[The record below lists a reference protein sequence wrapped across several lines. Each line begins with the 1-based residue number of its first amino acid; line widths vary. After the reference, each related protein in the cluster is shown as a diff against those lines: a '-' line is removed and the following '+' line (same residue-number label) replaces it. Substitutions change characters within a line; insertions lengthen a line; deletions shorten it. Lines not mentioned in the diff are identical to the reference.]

1 MNLIEMCSCEEIIY
15 LTIIAIIAII
25 AIISLLSKIPFI
37 SINMLLPFPDF
48 LVWMCSG

>member
-15 LTIIAIIAII
+15 LTIIAII